1 MNSENYFENRFVEV
15 SETLV
20 NFMKEKRKC
29 FVIYKQISSTNDRL
43 LKDRLNL
50 CLVILHRKKIK
61 EKRNEKRGGI
71 RKRKGNSMFLSCKS
85 ASKVLVDTDKAH

>member
-50 CLVILHRKKIK
+50 LLVILHRKKLK
-61 EKRNEKRGGI
+61 KREMEREEGLERE
-71 RKRKGNSMFLSCKS
+71 RKLDVFI
-85 ASKVLVDTDKAH
+85 V